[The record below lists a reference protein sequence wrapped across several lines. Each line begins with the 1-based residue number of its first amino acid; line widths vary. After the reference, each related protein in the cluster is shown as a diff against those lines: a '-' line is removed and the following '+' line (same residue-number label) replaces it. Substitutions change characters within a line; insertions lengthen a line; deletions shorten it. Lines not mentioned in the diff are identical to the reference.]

1 MLLMEEIGMLSNN
14 ASEKVNTEA
23 VSSKYKIIYCANI
36 VQIQDNIKTLY
47 ILLDTKYWNEYWI
60 QKVQCVF
67 IALFSLH
74 CKCGGGH
81 VYEPINVNIV
91 P

>member
-1 MLLMEEIGMLSNN
+1 MLSNN

-47 ILLDTKYWNEYWI
+47 ILLDTKY
-60 QKVQCVF
+60 
-67 IALFSLH
+67 
-74 CKCGGGH
+74 
-81 VYEPINVNIV
+81 
-91 P
+91 